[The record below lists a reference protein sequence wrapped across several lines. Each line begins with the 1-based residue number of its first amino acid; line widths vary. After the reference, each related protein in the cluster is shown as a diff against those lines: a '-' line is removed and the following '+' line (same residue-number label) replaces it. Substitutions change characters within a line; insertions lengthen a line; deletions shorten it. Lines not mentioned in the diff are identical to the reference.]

1 MDLRDVNAA
10 PISWRESGSGEAV
23 IFLHAMVTSRAGWDP
38 QLQTLSADFRCIA
51 WDMPGYGHSTPA
63 PRDAGFD
70 HVLATLVRF
79 VTHTLG
85 ISRAHFVG
93 LSVGGM
99 ILQHLAARHPD
110 LTRSIAILGSSPKFG
125 FSGDSSGAEFLSW
138 VQEGLNAGPQ
148 ARFSENM
155 IRAIVGPKADEAA
168 IQMAMAAMNTATRE
182 GLEFAARL
190 IAQHDALDLL
200 PKITCPTLVMAG
212 AQDAETPPAYAI
224 AIADRIAGANLSII
238 PSAGHISNLEAADA
252 VTARLRTFLS
262 HSL

>member
-1 MDLRDVNAA
+1 
-10 PISWRESGSGEAV
+10 
-23 IFLHAMVTSRAGWDP
+23 
-38 QLQTLSADFRCIA
+38 
-51 WDMPGYGHSTPA
+51 MPGYGRSTPA

-200 PKITCPTLVMAG
+200 PKITTICCRINTSVGSNKKLPVVVFSECKYFEIPDSNAIRCPTQPVVG
-212 AQDAETPPAYAI
+212 
-224 AIADRIAGANLSII
+224 
-238 PSAGHISNLEAADA
+238 
-252 VTARLRTFLS
+252 
-262 HSL
+262 

>member
-1 MDLRDVNAA
+1 MAHRDVDAA

-23 IFLHAMVTSRAGWDP
+23 IFLHSMVTSRAGWDP
-38 QLQTLSADFRCIA
+38 QLQALSADFRCIA
-51 WDMPGYGHSTPA
+51 WDMPGYGSSVA
-63 PRDAGFD
+63 ASKDAGFD
-70 HVLATLVRF
+70 AVLDTLVRF

-110 LTRSIAILGSSPKFG
+110 LTRSISILDSSPKFG

-138 VQEGLNAGPQ
+138 VQEGLNARPQ
-148 ARFSENM
+148 ARFSEDM
-155 IRAIVGPKADEAA
+155 IRAIVGPSADEAA
-168 IQMAMAAMNTATRE
+168 IQIAIAAISTATRK

-200 PKITCPTLVMAG
+200 SKITCPTLVMAG
-212 AQDAETPPAYAI
+212 AQDAETPPAYAR
-224 AIADRIAGANLSII
+224 AIAERIAGANLSII
-238 PSAGHISNLEAADA
+238 PDAGHISNLEAADA
-252 VTARLRTFLS
+252 VTARLRPS
-262 HSL
+262 